1 MELRPEVEQY
11 IKHIECVRRYSK
23 HTITAYRTDLKQ
35 FSYFLKG
42 DLLTAS
48 RKDVREFLIDLQ
60 ANKYSFRSI
69 NRKLEVLRSFYRY
82 YRKFTDFENYPCS
95 FVRNLRFEKPRGTYL
110 TVEKIRE
117 VLDAIQPGGNRK
129 IVRDQ
134 LVLELLYQTGCR
146 ADEIINL
153 RKKDV
158 NFRKRQIKVVG
169 KGKVERL
176 IPLSKRVVKL
186 IKVHL
191 KLWKDKNTGLFLLTN
206 NKGKPLYPMYLWRLI
221 RKYFKVNT
229 IGVGVSAHTIRH
241 SCATHLYHNRAP
253 IKAIRDLLGHRSL
266 RSTEAYLHL
275 DLKSLI
281 RIYNDSHPKAG
292 TVRKKRGGHLSD
304 LRAAKGERRETK

>member
-1 MELRPEVEQY
+1 
-11 IKHIECVRRYSK
+11 
-23 HTITAYRTDLKQ
+23 DLKQ
-35 FSYFLKG
+35 FSCFVNG
-42 DLLTAS
+42 DLLTAT
-48 RKDVREFLIDLQ
+48 RIDVREFLIDLQ
-60 ANKYSFRSI
+60 EKKYSFRTI

-82 YRKFTDFENYPCS
+82 HRRFTGFGNYPCS
-95 FVRNLRFEKPRGTYL
+95 YVRNLRFVKPRGTYL

-117 VLDAIQPGGNRK
+117 VLDGIQPGGNRK
-129 IVRDQ
+129 LVRDQ

-153 RKKDV
+153 RKEDIDCQKKLV
-158 NFRKRQIKVVG
+158 KVIG

-186 IKVHL
+186 IQDHL
-191 KLWKDKNTGLFLLTN
+191 KVWTGKNSGLFLLTN
-206 NKGKPLYPMYLWRLI
+206 NKGLQLYPMYLWRLI
-221 RKYFKVNT
+221 RKYFKVSE
-229 IGVGVSAHTIRH
+229 IGVGVSAHTMRH

-281 RIYNDSHPKAG
+281 RIYSDSHPKAG
-292 TVRKKRGGHLSD
+292 TGRKKRGGHLSD
-304 LRAAKGERRETK
+304 MRAAKGERRETK